1 MWLLA
6 HLRTCT
12 PAILTHQRHCSM
24 ISRDREQEML
34 QPYVDFV
41 IATYFPEIQTSFDDP
56 QQVYV

>member
-1 MWLLA
+1 
-6 HLRTCT
+6 
-12 PAILTHQRHCSM
+12 
-24 ISRDREQEML
+24 ML